1 MNTVIAAPLLL
12 RGLLCFYLIM
22 SLIAYICYGRDKRLA
37 KQRKW
42 RIPEKVL
49 LSVSF
54 FGGAAG
60 ALAAM
65 QVFRHKTKHWY
76 FHAVG
81 WLGLAWQIGLAAYL
95 LLKGGTAI

>member
-1 MNTVIAAPLLL
+1 MTLLTE
-12 RGLLCFYLIM
+12 GLICFYLIM

-37 KQRKW
+37 KAHKW

-49 LSVSF
+49 LALSF
-54 FGGAAG
+54 FGGAVG

-81 WLGLAWQIGLAAYL
+81 IAGLLWQAGLLVYL
-95 LLKGGTAI
+95 LYTGGITK

>member
-1 MNTVIAAPLLL
+1 MKHLVFAVIAVFLVMDTAS
-12 RGLLCFYLIM
+12 Y
-22 SLIAYICYGRDKRLA
+22 IAYGRDKRLA
-37 KQRKW
+37 KEHKR

-49 LSVSF
+49 LSLSF

-65 QVFRHKTKHWY
+65 QLFRHKTKHWY

-81 WLGLAWQIGLAAYL
+81 IAGLLWQTGLLVYL
-95 LLKGGTAI
+95 IFFLNGGMFQ

>member
-1 MNTVIAAPLLL
+1 MSWLVQ
-12 RGLLCFYLIM
+12 GLICFYLIM

-37 KQRKW
+37 KEKAW

-49 LSVSF
+49 LSLSF

-60 ALAAM
+60 ALLAM
-65 QVFRHKTKHWY
+65 QIFRHKTKHWY

-81 WLGLAWQIGLAAYL
+81 ILGLLWQAGLLAFL
-95 LLKGGTAI
+95 FIKTGGIAH